1 MKEKV
6 TNSCDYSGIQLQTV
20 KNIQAPAT
28 YAQALSLG
36 IRLSR
41 TSTTTDYCQWIK
53 YRVGKKKSIRKD
65 ARSIRA
71 SRSRSDSPPSEFRVK
86 KVHLHTVFWAYI
98 SDATQIHLTP
108 GRFRLGAAFP
118 SRSRVKQAPPRACRD
133 ASIHLRANQLPC
145 NRPRPRDQIA
155 HLGAISSLARGP
167 WIGTISCIG
176 CWSATRSRFRTAS
189 SCHGSAPRVWRPAL
203 RGSRPRSLNRNTETP
218 RNRPRRFCRL
228 EPDELGLGADW
239 GGEGGT
245 RVYARF

>member
-1 MKEKV
+1 MDKISSREKKNRFEK
-6 TNSCDYSGIQLQTV
+6 TRDPFAHHDHDQTAH
-20 KNIQAPAT
+20 Q
-28 YAQALSLG
+28 
-36 IRLSR
+36 
-41 TSTTTDYCQWIK
+41 
-53 YRVGKKKSIRKD
+53 
-65 ARSIRA
+65 
-71 SRSRSDSPPSEFRVK
+71 SEFRVK